1 MNIIDRLKD
10 KVYEG
15 RTVTKE
21 EALHLYEA
29 PLLPLCAAADK
40 IRASFCGDCFD
51 LCAIVNGKSG
61 RCGEDCKFCAQ
72 SKYYPTKIH
81 TYALLPPSKIVGAA
95 KTEAANGVK
104 RFAVVTSGRTL
115 QEQEIDM
122 VCQSMAAIKKE
133 TPLALCASLGL
144 LDETQFQKLKAA
156 GVTRIHNNLE
166 TSRRFFPKIC
176 TSHRYDDKI
185 AAIQA
190 AQKSGLEVCSGG
202 IFGLGE
208 TVEDRIDLAFTLQEL
223 GIKSVPV
230 NILNPIPGTPLAHN
244 PLLSEEEVRRI
255 IAVYR
260 FLLPDAFLRLAG
272 GRGNL
277 SDQGRA
283 CFSGGANAAIT
294 GDMLTTKGIS
304 AATDL
309 LMLKEMG
316 YEVK

>member
-1 MNIIDRLKD
+1 MDIINHLKD
-10 KVYEG
+10 KVYKG

-29 PLLPLCAAADK
+29 PLLPLSVAANE
-40 IRASFCGDCFD
+40 IRNSFCGNRFD
-51 LCAIVNGKSG
+51 LCAIINGKNG

-72 SKYYPTKIH
+72 SKFYPIKID
-81 TYALLPPSKIVGAA
+81 TYALLPPAKIVAAA
-95 KTEAANGVK
+95 KREAANGVH
-104 RFAVVTSGRTL
+104 RFAIVTSGRAL

-122 VCQSMAAIKKE
+122 VCQSMATIREE
-133 TPLALCASLGL
+133 TRLSLCASLGL
-144 LDETQFQKLKAA
+144 LNEAQFQKLKAA

-166 TSRRFFPKIC
+166 TSRRFFPEIC

-185 AAIQA
+185 AAIRA
-190 AQKSGLEVCSGG
+190 AQSSGLNVCSGG

-208 TVEDRIDLAFTLQEL
+208 TVEDRIDMAFTLKEL
-223 GIKSVPV
+223 GIRTVPI
-230 NILNPIPGTPLAHN
+230 NILNPIPGTPLENEPSISDEA
-244 PLLSEEEVRRI
+244 LQRI

-260 FLLPDAFLRLAG
+260 FLLPGAYLRLAG

-277 SDQGRA
+277 SDKGRA
-283 CFSGGANAAIT
+283 CFLGGANAAIT

-304 AATDL
+304 AAADL